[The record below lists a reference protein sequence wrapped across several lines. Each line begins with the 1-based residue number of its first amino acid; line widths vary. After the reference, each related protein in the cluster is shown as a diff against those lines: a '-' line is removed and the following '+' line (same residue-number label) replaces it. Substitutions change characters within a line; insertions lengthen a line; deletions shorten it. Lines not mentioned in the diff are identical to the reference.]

1 MPNILNTCCLAGFEE
16 IIALEVYVLEE
27 TRHFYGSI
35 SWLYALEETRHFYGS
50 ISWLCF
56 LLIKALVYPNDYS
69 SYSLFIS
76 LTVGHSTS
84 IFL

>member
-1 MPNILNTCCLAGFEE
+1 MKWKSWHADGVTAKQIPNVLSACCFTGFEE

-27 TRHFYGSI
+27 TRHFYV
-35 SWLYALEETRHFYGS
+35 S

-56 LLIKALVYPNDYS
+56 LLINALVYPTDYS

-76 LTVGHSTS
+76 LTVGHSTI